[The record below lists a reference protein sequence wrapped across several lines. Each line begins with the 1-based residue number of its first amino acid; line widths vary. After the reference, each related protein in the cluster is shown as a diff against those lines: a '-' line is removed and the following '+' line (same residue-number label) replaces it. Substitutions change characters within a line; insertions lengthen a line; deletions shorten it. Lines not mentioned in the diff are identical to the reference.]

1 MTLERVK
8 PPNVLFYFMN
18 STTKPSYY
26 QVGGSLTNNAPNYVK
41 RQADDDL
48 YNRLKAGEFCYVLNS
63 RQMGKSSLQVR
74 TIQRLTNEGIACA
87 AIDISEI
94 GNRGVTPEQWY
105 AGLLRI
111 LENNFNL
118 SDIVNVRT
126 WWRDRNFLTP
136 VQRLSEFIETVLLPN
151 ISRNIVIFI
160 DEIDSI
166 LALDFPADD
175 FLALIRSC
183 YNKRANNSEFDR
195 LTWAL
200 LGVASPTDLC
210 REQNASS
217 NTPFNIGKAI
227 ELTGFDETEAQPLAA
242 GLADLTDSSQEVLR
256 EVLYWTGG
264 QPFLTQKLC
273 KLLLEN
279 PQLMPNLPPPAPPC
293 QGGEKEPG
301 APCQGGENPAA
312 PCQGGENP
320 AAPCQGGEKDSA
332 APCQG
337 GEKDQINTSKEWVEK
352 VVRLKIVENWETQ
365 DVPEHLSTIRDRLFK
380 ENQRIVR
387 RLGLYQQILEQAEI
401 VPDGSA
407 EQMELR
413 LSGLIVKRGEKL
425 TISNPIYEA
434 VFNKELIEQKLEK
447 LSPYSEA
454 IKLWLNSSC
463 EDDSQLLRGDDLQ
476 SALVW
481 AAGKSLRNED
491 FQFLTASQ
499 KVILSEQNQLLHLA
513 TLETKKAVCDA
524 GKALMEAESAKQ
536 KAKQWIGIGSAVL
549 AASLVG
555 AIGFSTL
562 AYQRFRLAQA
572 SIEIEQNGS
581 DALLLAVSQ
590 KTENSEALSEALLR
604 AIASGKKLKTLV
616 ENKHK
621 LEQYPATRP
630 LLALQI
636 ILDKI
641 SETQQINTS
650 SFPKKTIN
658 WQAHKGAVTSV
669 TFSPNRQILATGGID
684 DRVRIWNLSGQK
696 IAEWKALQQ
705 SVNMVNFSPNGD
717 FLATAGRDSTV
728 KLWNLSGKNI
738 SQLKGIKGSVTSI
751 SFSPEGKL
759 LAAAGIDSNAAIWKL
774 SKLPKLI
781 SSSVQIP
788 GHKGLVRSVNFSPRG
803 DFLTTLD
810 GQSTVRIWSLSGKLK
825 KILPL
830 QAIGI
835 SFSPAPHQY
844 RFATVTLNGKVGLW
858 NLSEKALVK
867 EFQTLHF
874 DAKSIS
880 FSPDGERLATVG
892 IDKTVRLWNLAGRQ
906 VAQFEFEENVV
917 SVSWSGDGKQIA
929 VAGSNGTVWLRQVE
943 GLEELLKQSCNFF
956 ISQPKY
962 FTRFSTL
969 CK

>member
-1 MTLERVK
+1 
-8 PPNVLFYFMN
+8 MN
-18 STTKPSYY
+18 FTTKPSYY

-48 YNRLKAGEFCYVLNS
+48 YNGLKAGEFCYVLNS

-74 TIQRLTNEGIACA
+74 TIQRLRNEGIACA

-151 ISRNIVIFI
+151 ISSNIVIFI

-210 REQNASS
+210 REQNATS

-242 GLADLTDSSQEVLR
+242 GLAELTDSPNQVLR

-279 PQLMPNLPPPAPPC
+279 PQLMPNLPPPAPPY
-293 QGGEKEPG
+293 
-301 APCQGGENPAA
+301 
-312 PCQGGENP
+312 
-320 AAPCQGGEKDSA
+320 QGGEKDA
-332 APCQG
+332 ATPCQRGEEDAATSCQRG
-337 GEKDQINTSKEWVEK
+337 GKDKINTSKEWVEK
-352 VVRLKIVENWETQ
+352 VVRLKIVGNWESQ

-387 RLGLYQQILEQAEI
+387 RLGLYQQILEQTET

-425 TISNPIYEA
+425 TISNPIYQA
-434 VFNKELIEQKLEK
+434 VFNKGLIEEKLQK

-454 IKLWLNSSC
+454 IKVWLNSSC

-499 KVILSEQNQLLHLA
+499 KVILSDQNQLLHLA

-524 GKALMEAESAKQ
+524 EKALIEADSAKQ

-549 AASLVG
+549 AASLLA

-562 AYQRFRLAQA
+562 AYQRFKLAQA

-616 ENKHK
+616 KNQHK

-636 ILDKI
+636 ILDNI
-641 SETQQINTS
+641 SEKQETKAS
-650 SFPKKTIN
+650 SIPPTKIN
-658 WQAHKGAVTSV
+658 WPAHKGAVTSV
-669 TFSPNRQILATGGID
+669 SFSPNRQILATAGID
-684 DRVRIWNLSGQK
+684 DRVRIWNFSGQK

-705 SVNMVNFSPNGD
+705 SVNMVNFSPNGK

-728 KLWNLSGKNI
+728 KIWNLSGKNI
-738 SQLKGIKGSVTSI
+738 STLTGIKGSVTSI
-751 SFSPEGKL
+751 TFSPEGKL
-759 LAAAGIDSNAAIWKL
+759 LAAAGIDSYAAIWDF
-774 SKLPKLI
+774 SKLPQLVSPSLKL
-781 SSSVQIP
+781 P
-788 GHKGLVRSVNFSPRG
+788 GHNGLVRSVNFSPNG
-803 DFLTTLD
+803 DFITTLD
-810 GQSTVRIWSLSGKLK
+810 GKSTVRLWNLSGKLK
-825 KILPL
+825 KTLPV
-830 QAIGI
+830 QAIGL
-835 SFSPAPHQY
+835 SFTPAEHQY

-858 NLSEKALVK
+858 NLSEKELVK

-917 SVSWSGDGKQIA
+917 SVSWSGEGKQIA

-956 ISQPKY
+956 TTQPKY
-962 FTRFSTL
+962 FTRVSTI

>member
-1 MTLERVK
+1 LTLERFK
-8 PPNVLFYFMN
+8 TPNVLFYFMKF
-18 STTKPSYY
+18 TTKPSYY

-151 ISRNIVIFI
+151 ISSNIVIFI

-242 GLADLTDSSQEVLR
+242 GLAELTDSSQEVLR

-293 QGGEKEPG
+293 QGGEKD
-301 APCQGGENPAA
+301 
-312 PCQGGENP
+312 
-320 AAPCQGGEKDSA
+320 K
-332 APCQG
+332 
-337 GEKDQINTSKEWVEK
+337 INTSKEWVEK

-387 RLGLYQQILEQAEI
+387 RLGLYEQILQQAEI

-413 LSGLIVKRGEKL
+413 LSGLIVKRREKL

-524 GKALMEAESAKQ
+524 EKALMEAESAKQ

-621 LEQYPATRP
+621 LEEYPATRP

-641 SETQQINTS
+641 SQKEQIKAS
-650 SFPKKTIN
+650 SLPPTPIN
-658 WQAHKGAVTSV
+658 WQAHKAAVTSV
-669 TFSPNRQILATGGID
+669 SFSPNRQILATAGID
-684 DRVRIWNLSGQK
+684 DRVRIWNFSGQK

-705 SVNMVNFSPNGD
+705 SVNMVNFSPNGN

-738 SQLKGIKGSVTSI
+738 SQLKGIQGSVTSI

-788 GHKGLVRSVNFSPRG
+788 GHNGVVRSVNFSPKG

-810 GQSTVRIWSLSGKLK
+810 GQSTVRIWNLSGKLK

-835 SFSPAPHQY
+835 SFSPSQHQY

-962 FTRFSTL
+962 FTRVSTL

>member
-1 MTLERVK
+1 
-8 PPNVLFYFMN
+8 MN
-18 STTKPSYY
+18 FTTKPSYY

-48 YNRLKAGEFCYVLNS
+48 YNGLKAGEFCYVLNS

-74 TIQRLTNEGIACA
+74 TIQRLRNEGIACA

-151 ISRNIVIFI
+151 ISSNIVIFI

-242 GLADLTDSSQEVLR
+242 GLAELTDSSQEVLR

-293 QGGEKEPG
+293 QGGEKEP
-301 APCQGGENPAA
+301 AA
-312 PCQGGENP
+312 PCQGG
-320 AAPCQGGEKDSA
+320 GKD
-332 APCQG
+332 
-337 GEKDQINTSKEWVEK
+337 KINTSKEWVEK

-380 ENQRIVR
+380 ENYRIVR
-387 RLGLYQQILEQAEI
+387 RLGLYEQILEQAEI

-413 LSGLIVKRGEKL
+413 LSGLIVKRRERLK
-425 TISNPIYEA
+425 ISNPIYEA

-447 LSPYSEA
+447 LSPYSKA

-499 KVILSEQNQLLHLA
+499 KVILSEQNQLLYLA

-524 GKALMEAESAKQ
+524 EKALREAESAKQ

-555 AIGFSTL
+555 GIGSSTL
-562 AYQRFRLAQA
+562 AYQRFKLAQA

-581 DALLLAVSQ
+581 DALLFAVSQ
-590 KTENSEALSEALLR
+590 KTENIEALSEALLR

-616 ENKHK
+616 KNKHK

-641 SETQQINTS
+641 SRKPQINTS
-650 SFPKKTIN
+650 SIPPKKIN
-658 WQAHKGAVTSV
+658 WKAHKGAVTSV
-669 TFSPNRQILATGGID
+669 SFSPNRQILATTGID
-684 DRVRIWNLSGQK
+684 DEIRIWNLSGQK
-696 IAEWKALQQ
+696 IAKWKALQQ
-705 SVNMVNFSPNGD
+705 SVNMVNFSPNGN

-738 SQLKGIKGSVTSI
+738 SQLKGIQGSVTSI

-759 LAAAGIDSNAAIWKL
+759 LAAAGIDSKVAIWKL

-781 SSSVQIP
+781 SPSVQIP
-788 GHKGLVRSVNFSPRG
+788 GHNGVVRSVNFSPRG

-810 GQSTVRIWSLSGKLK
+810 GQSTVRIWNLSGKLK
-825 KILPL
+825 KILAL

-858 NLSEKALVK
+858 NLSDKALVK

-962 FTRFSTL
+962 FTRVSTL

>member
-1 MTLERVK
+1 
-8 PPNVLFYFMN
+8 MN
-18 STTKPSYY
+18 FTTKPSYY

-74 TIQRLTNEGIACA
+74 TIQRLRNEGIACA

-94 GNRGVTPEQWY
+94 GHRGVTPEQWY

-151 ISRNIVIFI
+151 ISSNIVIFI

-242 GLADLTDSSQEVLR
+242 GLAELTDSSQEVLR

-279 PQLMPNLPPPAPPC
+279 PQLMPNLPPPA
-293 QGGEKEPG
+293 
-301 APCQGGENPAA
+301 APCQGEEDPAA
-312 PCQGGENP
+312 GY
-320 AAPCQGGEKDSA
+320 QGGEKDR
-332 APCQG
+332 
-337 GEKDQINTSKEWVEK
+337 INTSKEWVEK

-447 LSPYSEA
+447 LSPYSKA

-481 AAGKSLRNED
+481 ATGKSLRNED

-524 GKALMEAESAKQ
+524 EKALREAESAKQ

-562 AYQRFRLAQA
+562 AYQRFKLAQA

-616 ENKHK
+616 KNKHN
-621 LEQYPATRP
+621 LEEYPATRP

-641 SETQQINTS
+641 SETQPKTTS
-650 SFPKKTIN
+650 SLPQTQIN

-669 TFSPNRQILATGGID
+669 TFSPNRQILATAGID
-684 DRVRIWNLSGQK
+684 DRVRIWNFSGKK

-705 SVNMVNFSPNGD
+705 SVNMVNFSQNGD

-738 SQLKGIKGSVTSI
+738 SQLKGIQGSVTSI

-788 GHKGLVRSVNFSPRG
+788 GHNGVVRSVNFSPRG

-810 GQSTVRIWSLSGKLK
+810 GQSTVRIWNLSGKLK

-835 SFSPAPHQY
+835 SFSPSPHQY

-962 FTRFSTL
+962 FTRVSTL

>member
-1 MTLERVK
+1 
-8 PPNVLFYFMN
+8 MN
-18 STTKPSYY
+18 FTTKPSYY

-48 YNRLKAGEFCYVLNS
+48 YNGLKAGEFCYVLNS

-74 TIQRLTNEGIACA
+74 TIQRLRNEGIACA

-151 ISRNIVIFI
+151 ISSNIVIFI

-210 REQNASS
+210 REQNATS

-242 GLADLTDSSQEVLR
+242 GLAELTDSYQEVLR

-279 PQLMPNLPPPAPPC
+279 ADLIPDLP
-293 QGGEKEPG
+293 QGGHG
-301 APCQGGENPAA
+301 GTAPTFGGKDTIQNP
-312 PCQGGENP
+312 Q
-320 AAPCQGGEKDSA
+320 
-332 APCQG
+332 
-337 GEKDQINTSKEWVEK
+337 EWVEK
-352 VVRLKIVENWETQ
+352 VVRLKIVENWESQ

-387 RLGLYQQILEQAEI
+387 RLGLYQQILEQTET

-425 TISNPIYEA
+425 TISNPIYQA
-434 VFNKELIEQKLEK
+434 VFNKGLIEEKLQK

-454 IKLWLNSSC
+454 IKVWLNSSC
-463 EDDSQLLRGDDLQ
+463 KDDSQLLRGDDLQ

-499 KVILSEQNQLLHLA
+499 KVILSDQNQLLHLA

-524 GKALMEAESAKQ
+524 EKALIEADSAKQ

-549 AASLVG
+549 AASLLA

-562 AYQRFRLAQA
+562 AYQRFKLAQA

-616 ENKHK
+616 QNKHK

-641 SETQQINTS
+641 SATQETKAS
-650 SFPKKTIN
+650 SLLPTKIN

-669 TFSPNRQILATGGID
+669 TFSPNRQVLATAGID
-684 DRVRIWNLSGQK
+684 DRVRLWNFSGQK

-705 SVNMVNFSPNGD
+705 SVNMVNFSPNGK

-728 KLWNLSGKNI
+728 KIWNLSGKNI
-738 SQLKGIKGSVTSI
+738 STLTGIKGSVTSI
-751 SFSPEGKL
+751 TFSPEGKL
-759 LAAAGIDSNAAIWKL
+759 LVAAGIDSYAALWDL
-774 SKLPKLI
+774 SKLPQLVSPSLKL
-781 SSSVQIP
+781 P
-788 GHKGLVRSVNFSPRG
+788 GHNGLVRSVNFSPKG
-803 DFLTTLD
+803 DFITTLD
-810 GQSTVRIWSLSGKLK
+810 GKSTVRLWNLSGKLK
-825 KILPL
+825 KTLPV
-830 QAIGI
+830 QAIGL
-835 SFSPAPHQY
+835 SFTPAQHQY

-858 NLSEKALVK
+858 NLSEKELVK

-917 SVSWSGDGKQIA
+917 SVSWSGEGKQIA

-943 GLEELLKQSCNFF
+943 GLEELLKQSCDFF
-956 ISQPKY
+956 TTQPKY
-962 FTRFSTL
+962 FTRVSTI

>member
-1 MTLERVK
+1 
-8 PPNVLFYFMN
+8 MN
-18 STTKPSYY
+18 FTTKPSYY

-48 YNRLKAGEFCYVLNS
+48 YNGLKAGEFCYVLNS

-74 TIQRLTNEGIACA
+74 TIQRLRNEGIACA

-151 ISRNIVIFI
+151 ISSNIVIFI

-227 ELTGFDETEAQPLAA
+227 ELTGFDETEAQPLAE
-242 GLADLTDSSQEVLR
+242 GLADLTDSPHEVLR
-256 EVLYWTGG
+256 DVLYWTGG

-273 KLLLEN
+273 KLLFEN
-279 PQLMPNLPPPAPPC
+279 AELVQN
-293 QGGEKEPG
+293 
-301 APCQGGENPAA
+301 
-312 PCQGGENP
+312 
-320 AAPCQGGEKDSA
+320 
-332 APCQG
+332 
-337 GEKDQINTSKEWVEK
+337 SKEWVEK

-387 RLGLYQQILEQAEI
+387 RLGLYQQILEQTEI

-434 VFNKELIEQKLEK
+434 VFNKELIEEKLEK

-454 IKLWLNSSC
+454 IKVWLNSSC

-499 KVILSEQNQLLHLA
+499 KVILSDQNQLLRSA

-524 GKALMEAESAKQ
+524 EKAWSEADSAKQ

-549 AASLVG
+549 AASLLT

-562 AYQRFRLAQA
+562 AYQRFKLAQA

-590 KTENSEALSEALLR
+590 KTENTEALSEALLR
-604 AIASGKKLKTLV
+604 AIASGKKLRTLV
-616 ENKHK
+616 QNQPK

-630 LLALQI
+630 LLSLQI

-641 SETQQINTS
+641 SEAQPIQS
-650 SFPKKTIN
+650 SLSPPRKIT
-658 WQAHKGAVTSV
+658 WQAHKSAVTSV
-669 TFSPNRQILATGGID
+669 NFSPNRQILATAGID
-684 DRVRIWNLSGQK
+684 DKVRIWNFSGQK

-705 SVNMVNFSPNGD
+705 SVNMVNFSPNGN

-728 KLWNLSGKNI
+728 KIWNLSGKNI
-738 SQLKGIKGSVTSI
+738 ATLKGIQGSVTSI

-759 LAAAGIDSNAAIWKL
+759 LAAAGIDSYAAIWQL
-774 SKLPKLI
+774 SKQPQLVSPSLKL
-781 SSSVQIP
+781 P
-788 GHKGLVRSVNFSPRG
+788 GHNGLVRSVNFSPNG
-803 DFLTTLD
+803 DFITTLD
-810 GQSTVRIWSLSGKLK
+810 GKSTVRLWNLSGKLK
-825 KILPL
+825 KTLPI

-835 SFSPAPHQY
+835 SFTPAQHQY

-858 NLSEKALVK
+858 NLSEKELVK

-917 SVSWSGDGKQIA
+917 SVSWSRDGKQIA

-956 ISQPKY
+956 ATQPKY
-962 FTRFSTL
+962 FTRVSTI

>member
-1 MTLERVK
+1 MSAN
-8 PPNVLFYFMN
+8 PQ
-18 STTKPSYY
+18 PSYY

-41 RQADDDL
+41 RQADDDF
-48 YNRLKAGEFCYVLNS
+48 YNGLKAGEFCYVLNS

-74 TIQRLTNEGIACA
+74 TIQRLRHQGIACA

-118 SDIVNVRT
+118 SDVVNVRT

-136 VQRLSEFIETVLLPN
+136 VQRLSEFIETVLLAN
-151 ISRNIVIFI
+151 IRSNIVIFI

-200 LGVASPTDLC
+200 LGVASPADLC
-210 REQNASS
+210 RDKNLVS
-217 NTPFNIGKAI
+217 NTPFNIGRAI

-242 GLADLTDSSQEVLR
+242 GLAEITDRSADVLR

-273 KLLLEN
+273 KLLIEN
-279 PQLMPNLPPPAPPC
+279 APPPAPPC
-293 QGGEKEPG
+293 QGGEQDLIHT
-301 APCQGGENPAA
+301 PCQGGEQDLIHNL
-312 PCQGGENP
+312 CQGGEEDRIQNP
-320 AAPCQGGEKDSA
+320 QA
-332 APCQG
+332 
-337 GEKDQINTSKEWVEK
+337 WVEE
-352 VVRLKIVENWETQ
+352 VVRLKIVEHWESQ
-365 DVPEHLSTIRDRLFK
+365 DVPEHLSTIRDRLLG
-380 ENQRIVR
+380 ENQRIIR
-387 RLGLYQQILEQAEI
+387 RLGLYQQVLQQIEI

-413 LSGLIVKRGEKL
+413 LSGLIVKRREKL
-425 TISNPIYEA
+425 TISNPIYQA
-434 VFNKELIEQKLEK
+434 VFNQELIAKKLEK

-454 IKLWLNSSC
+454 IKVWLNSNSQ
-463 EDDSQLLRGDDLQ
+463 DNSQLLRGEDLQ

-481 AAGKSLRNED
+481 AADKSLRNED

-499 KVILSEQNQLLHLA
+499 KQILSHQNQLLLAA
-513 TLETKKAVCDA
+513 TLETQKAARDA
-524 GKALMEAESAKQ
+524 ETALSEAGAAKQ
-536 KAKQWIGIGSAVL
+536 KAQQWIGIGSAVL
-549 AASLVG
+549 AGSLVG

-562 AYQRFRLAQA
+562 AYQRFKLAQA

-590 KTENSEALSEALLR
+590 KTENTEALSEALLR
-604 AIASGKKLKTLV
+604 AIASGKKLKNIVKNTT
-616 ENKHK
+616 H

-630 LLALQI
+630 LLALQF

-641 SETQQINTS
+641 SKKPQIKAL
-650 SFPKKTIN
+650 SFPQQRKMNIP
-658 WQAHKGAVTSV
+658 AHAGAVTSV
-669 TFSPNRQILATGGID
+669 SFSPDGKILATAGID
-684 DRVRIWNLSGQK
+684 DKVKIWNFSGQK
-696 IAEWKALQQ
+696 VAEWKALQQ
-705 SVNMVNFSPNGD
+705 SVNMVSFSPDGQ

-728 KLWNLSGKNI
+728 KLWNLSGKNL
-738 SQLKGIKGSVTSI
+738 SKLPGIKGSVTSI

-759 LAAAGIDSNAAIWKL
+759 LAAAGIDTMAAIWKV
-774 SKLPKLI
+774 SQLPKLI
-781 SSSVQIP
+781 SYSVKLP
-788 GHKGLVRSVNFSPRG
+788 NHNGLVIGINFSPDG
-803 DFLTTLD
+803 KFLTTLD
-810 GQSTVRIWSLSGKLK
+810 SQSTVRIWDLSGQLK
-825 KILPL
+825 KTLPV

-835 SFSPAPHQY
+835 SFSADKQQY
-844 RFATVTLNGKVGLW
+844 RFATVTLNGRVGLW
-858 NLSEKALVK
+858 NLSGKQLVS
-867 EFQTLHF
+867 EFDTLHL

-917 SVSWSGDGKQIA
+917 SVAWSGDGKQIA

-943 GLEELLKQSCNFF
+943 GLAELLKQSCNFL
-956 ISQPKY
+956 SNQPEY
-962 FTRFSTL
+962 LRRVSTI
-969 CK
+969 CQ

>member
-1 MTLERVK
+1 M
-8 PPNVLFYFMN
+8 
-18 STTKPSYY
+18 STNPKPSYY
-26 QVGGSLTNNAPNYVK
+26 QVGGSLTNNAPNYVQ
-41 RQADDDL
+41 RQADDDF
-48 YNRLKAGEFCYVLNS
+48 YNELKAGEFCYVLNS

-74 TIQRLTNEGIACA
+74 TIQRLRRDGIACA

-136 VQRLSEFIETVLLPN
+136 VQRLSEFIETVLLAN
-151 ISRNIVIFI
+151 ISTNIVIFI

-210 REQNASS
+210 RDRNISS
-217 NTPFNIGKAI
+217 NTPFNIGRAI

-242 GLADLTDSSQEVLR
+242 GLAELTDRSGEVLK

-273 KLLLEN
+273 KLLFENAALIEN
-279 PQLMPNLPPPAPPC
+279 P
-293 QGGEKEPG
+293 K
-301 APCQGGENPAA
+301 
-312 PCQGGENP
+312 
-320 AAPCQGGEKDSA
+320 
-332 APCQG
+332 
-337 GEKDQINTSKEWVEK
+337 TWVEK
-352 VVRLKIVENWETQ
+352 VVRLKIVENWESQ
-365 DVPEHLSTIRDRLFK
+365 DVPEHLSTIRDRLFR

-387 RLGLYQQILEQAEI
+387 RLGLYQQILEQVEI

-413 LSGLIVKRGEKL
+413 LSGLIVKRRENL

-434 VFNKELIEQKLEK
+434 VFNQKLIEQKLEK

-454 IKLWLNSSC
+454 IKVWLHSNS
-463 EDDSQLLRGDDLQ
+463 EDDSQLLRGEVLQ

-481 AAGKSLRNED
+481 AADKSLRNED
-491 FQFLTASQ
+491 FHFLTASQ
-499 KVILSEQNQLLHLA
+499 KLILSDQNQLLLA
-513 TLETKKAVCDA
+513 ATRETKKAVGDA
-524 GKALMEAESAKQ
+524 AKALTEANAAKQ

-549 AASLVG
+549 VGSLIG

-562 AYQRFRLAQA
+562 AYQRFKLAQA

-590 KTENSEALSEALLR
+590 KTENGEALSEALLR
-604 AIASGKKLKTLV
+604 AIASGKRLKILV
-616 ENKHK
+616 ENKPR

-630 LLALQI
+630 LLALQV

-641 SETQQINTS
+641 TEKQQIKAS
-650 SFPKKTIN
+650 SLSQIKLN
-658 WQAHKGAVTSV
+658 WQAHAGAVTSV
-669 TFSPNRQILATGGID
+669 NFRPDSQILATAGID
-684 DRVRIWNLSGQK
+684 DRVRLWNFSGQK

-705 SVNMVNFSPNGD
+705 SVNMVSFSPDGK

-738 SQLKGIKGSVTSI
+738 AKFKGIQGSVTSI
-751 SFSPEGKL
+751 SFSPEGKF
-759 LAAAGIDSNAAIWKL
+759 LAVAGIDGSAAIWNL
-774 SKLPKLI
+774 SKLPKVI
-781 SSSVQIP
+781 SSSVKLP
-788 GHKGLVRSVNFSPRG
+788 GHNGLVRSVNFSPSG
-803 DFLTTLD
+803 DYLTTLD
-810 GQSTVRIWSLSGKLK
+810 GKSTVRIWNLSGQLEKT
-825 KILPL
+825 LPV

-835 SFSPAPHQY
+835 SFSPAQQQY

-858 NLSEKALVK
+858 NLSEKKLVS
-867 EFQTLHF
+867 EFETLHL

-917 SVSWSGDGKQIA
+917 SVGWSRDGKQIA

-943 GLEELLKQSCNFF
+943 GLEELLKQSCNFL
-956 ISQPKY
+956 SSKPEY
-962 FTRFSTL
+962 LSRVSTI

>member
-1 MTLERVK
+1 MSI
-8 PPNVLFYFMN
+8 N
-18 STTKPSYY
+18 TKPSYY

-41 RQADDDL
+41 RQADDEL

-74 TIQRLTNEGIACA
+74 TIQRLRNEGIACA

-118 SDIVNVRT
+118 SHIVNVRT

-151 ISRNIVIFI
+151 ISSNIVIFI

-210 REQNASS
+210 REQNATS

-242 GLADLTDSSQEVLR
+242 GLAELTDSPHEVLR

-279 PQLMPNLPPPAPPC
+279 PQLIPNSPPPAPPW
-293 QGGEKEPG
+293 QGGEED
-301 APCQGGENPAA
+301 A
-312 PCQGGENP
+312 
-320 AAPCQGGEKDSA
+320 AAPCQGGEK
-332 APCQG
+332 
-337 GEKDQINTSKEWVEK
+337 ETIHTSKEWVEK
-352 VVRLKIVENWETQ
+352 VVRLKIVDNWETQ

-401 VPDGSA
+401 VPDGSG

-413 LSGLIVKRGEKL
+413 LSGLIVKRREKL

-434 VFNKELIEQKLEK
+434 VFNKKLIEHNLEK
-447 LSPYSEA
+447 LSPYSQA
-454 IKLWLNSSC
+454 IKVWLNSSC

-499 KVILSEQNQLLHLA
+499 KVILSDQNQLLHSA
-513 TLETKKAVCDA
+513 KLETKQAVYDA
-524 GKALMEAESAKQ
+524 DKALREADSAKE

-562 AYQRFRLAQA
+562 AYQRFKLAQA

-590 KTENSEALSEALLR
+590 KTENREALSEALLR
-604 AIASGKKLKTLV
+604 ALASGKKLKTLV

-641 SETQQINTS
+641 SKQQQIQESLVT
-650 SFPKKTIN
+650 KTQIN
-658 WQAHKGAVTSV
+658 WQAHTGAVTSV
-669 TFSPNRQILATGGID
+669 CFSSDRQIFATAGID
-684 DRVRIWNLSGQK
+684 DKVRIWDFSGQK

-705 SVNMVNFSPNGD
+705 SVNMVNFSPNGK

-728 KLWNLSGKNI
+728 KLWNLSGQNI
-738 SQLKGIKGSVTSI
+738 SQLKGIQGSVTSI

-759 LAAAGIDSNAAIWKL
+759 LAAAGIDSNAVIWKL
-774 SKLPKLI
+774 SKLPKLV
-781 SSSVQIP
+781 SPSVKIP
-788 GHKGLVRSVNFSPRG
+788 GHNGLVRSVNFSPNG

-810 GQSTVRIWSLSGKLK
+810 GKSTVRIWKLSGKLK

-835 SFSPAPHQY
+835 SFSPAQHQY

-858 NLSEKALVK
+858 NLSEKELVK
-867 EFQTLHF
+867 EFHTLHF

-917 SVSWSGDGKQIA
+917 SVSWSRDGKQIA

-943 GLEELLKQSCNFF
+943 GLEELLEQSCTFF
-956 ISQPKY
+956 TSQPKY
-962 FTRFSTL
+962 FTRVSTL

>member
-1 MTLERVK
+1 
-8 PPNVLFYFMN
+8 MN
-18 STTKPSYY
+18 FTTNPSYY

-48 YNRLKAGEFCYVLNS
+48 YNGLKAGEFCYVLNS

-74 TIQRLTNEGIACA
+74 TIQRLRNEGIACA

-126 WWRDRNFLTP
+126 WWRNRNFLTP

-151 ISRNIVIFI
+151 ISSNIVIFI

-210 REQNASS
+210 REQNASG

-242 GLADLTDSSQEVLR
+242 GLAELTDSSHEVLR

-273 KLLLEN
+273 KLLFENAELIQN
-279 PQLMPNLPPPAPPC
+279 PQ
-293 QGGEKEPG
+293 
-301 APCQGGENPAA
+301 
-312 PCQGGENP
+312 
-320 AAPCQGGEKDSA
+320 
-332 APCQG
+332 
-337 GEKDQINTSKEWVEK
+337 EWVEK
-352 VVRLKIVENWETQ
+352 VVRLKIVENWESQ

-425 TISNPIYEA
+425 TISNPIYQA
-434 VFNKELIEQKLEK
+434 VFNQELIQEKLEK

-454 IKLWLNSSC
+454 IKVWLNSSC

-499 KVILSEQNQLLHLA
+499 KVILSDQNQLLHLA
-513 TLETKKAVCDA
+513 TLETKKAVGDA
-524 GKALMEAESAKQ
+524 EKAWIEADSAKH

-549 AASLVG
+549 AASLLA

-562 AYQRFRLAQA
+562 AYQRFKLAQA

-590 KTENSEALSEALLR
+590 KTENTEALSEALLR

-616 ENKHK
+616 KNKPK

-641 SETQQINTS
+641 SETQQIQASLSPPRKITL
-650 SFPKKTIN
+650 
-658 WQAHKGAVTSV
+658 QAHKSAVTSV
-669 TFSPNRQILATGGID
+669 NFSPNREILATAGID
-684 DRVRIWNLSGQK
+684 DKVRIWNFSGQK
-696 IAEWKALQQ
+696 IAEWKALQE
-705 SVNMVNFSPNGD
+705 SVNMVNFSPNGK
-717 FLATAGRDSTV
+717 FLATAGRNSTV
-728 KLWNLSGKNI
+728 KIWNLSGKNI
-738 SQLKGIKGSVTSI
+738 ATFKGIKGSVTSI

-759 LAAAGIDSNAAIWKL
+759 LAAAGIDSYAAIWQL
-774 SKLPKLI
+774 SKQPQLVSPSQKL
-781 SSSVQIP
+781 P
-788 GHKGLVRSVNFSPRG
+788 GHNGLVRSVNFSPKG

-810 GQSTVRIWSLSGKLK
+810 GKSTVRLWNLSGKLK
-825 KILPL
+825 KTLPV
-830 QAIGI
+830 QAIGL
-835 SFSPAPHQY
+835 SFTPAQHQY

-858 NLSEKALVK
+858 NLSEKELVK

-917 SVSWSGDGKQIA
+917 SVSWSRDGKQIA

-956 ISQPKY
+956 TTQPKY
-962 FTRFSTL
+962 FTRVSTL

>member
-1 MTLERVK
+1 
-8 PPNVLFYFMN
+8 MN
-18 STTKPSYY
+18 FTTKPSYY

-48 YNRLKAGEFCYVLNS
+48 YNGLKAGEFCYVLNS

-74 TIQRLTNEGIACA
+74 TIQRLRNEGIACA

-151 ISRNIVIFI
+151 ISSNIVIFI

-242 GLADLTDSSQEVLR
+242 GLAELTDSPNEVLR

-279 PQLMPNLPPPAPPC
+279 AELIPNLPTPVPPS
-293 QGGEKEPG
+293 QGE
-301 APCQGGENPAA
+301 A
-312 PCQGGENP
+312 
-320 AAPCQGGEKDSA
+320 KD
-332 APCQG
+332 
-337 GEKDQINTSKEWVEK
+337 KINTSKKWVEK

-387 RLGLYQQILEQAEI
+387 RLGLYQQILEQTEMI
-401 VPDGSA
+401 PDGSA

-413 LSGLIVKRGEKL
+413 LSGLIIKRGERL
-425 TISNPIYEA
+425 TISNPIYQA
-434 VFNKELIEQKLEK
+434 VFNKELIEEKLEK

-463 EDDSQLLRGDDLQ
+463 EDDSQLLRGEDLQ

-499 KVILSEQNQLLHLA
+499 KVILSDQNQLLHSA

-524 GKALMEAESAKQ
+524 EKAWSEADSAKQ

-549 AASLVG
+549 AASLVT

-562 AYQRFRLAQA
+562 AYQRFKLAQA

-590 KTENSEALSEALLR
+590 KTENREALSEALLR

-616 ENKHK
+616 ENTHK

-641 SETQQINTS
+641 SESQQVKASLSPQRKIM
-650 SFPKKTIN
+650 

-669 TFSPNRQILATGGID
+669 TFSPNRQILATAGID
-684 DRVRIWNLSGQK
+684 DTVRVWNFSGKK
-696 IAEWKALQQ
+696 IAEWKALQR
-705 SVNMVNFSPNGD
+705 SVNMVNFSPNGN

-728 KLWNLSGKNI
+728 KIWNLSGKNI
-738 SQLKGIKGSVTSI
+738 STLKGIQGSVTSI

-759 LAAAGIDSNAAIWKL
+759 LAAAGIDSYAAIWDL
-774 SKLPKLI
+774 SKLPQLV
-781 SSSVQIP
+781 SSSLKLP
-788 GHKGLVRSVNFSPRG
+788 GHNGLVRSVNFSPNG
-803 DFLTTLD
+803 DFITTLD
-810 GQSTVRIWSLSGKLK
+810 GKSTVRLWNLSGKLK
-825 KILPL
+825 KTLPI
-830 QAIGI
+830 QAIGL
-835 SFSPAPHQY
+835 SFTPAQHQY

-858 NLSEKALVK
+858 NLSEKELVK

-917 SVSWSGDGKQIA
+917 SVSWSRDGKQIA

-943 GLEELLKQSCNFF
+943 VLEELLKQSCNFF
-956 ISQPKY
+956 TTQPKY
-962 FTRFSTL
+962 FTRVSTI

>member
-1 MTLERVK
+1 
-8 PPNVLFYFMN
+8 MN
-18 STTKPSYY
+18 FTTKPSYY

-151 ISRNIVIFI
+151 ISSNIVIFI

-242 GLADLTDSSQEVLR
+242 GLAELTDSSQEVLR

-279 PQLMPNLPPPAPPC
+279 PQLMPNLPPPA
-293 QGGEKEPG
+293 
-301 APCQGGENPAA
+301 APCQE
-312 PCQGGENP
+312 
-320 AAPCQGGEKDSA
+320 GEKD
-332 APCQG
+332 
-337 GEKDQINTSKEWVEK
+337 KINTSKEWVEK

-365 DVPEHLSTIRDRLFK
+365 DVPQHLSTIRDRLFK

-413 LSGLIVKRGEKL
+413 LSGLIVKRRERL

-447 LSPYSEA
+447 LSPYSKA

-524 GKALMEAESAKQ
+524 QKALMEAESAKQ

-616 ENKHK
+616 ENQHK
-621 LEQYPATRP
+621 LEEYPATRP

-641 SETQQINTS
+641 SETQPIKAS
-650 SFPKKTIN
+650 SLPQTQIN

-669 TFSPNRQILATGGID
+669 SFSPNRQILATAGID
-684 DRVRIWNLSGQK
+684 DRVRIWNFSGEK

-705 SVNMVNFSPNGD
+705 SVNMVNFSPNGK

-728 KLWNLSGKNI
+728 KLWDLSGKNF
-738 SQLKGIKGSVTSI
+738 SQLKGIQGSVTSI

-781 SSSVQIP
+781 LSSVQIP

-810 GQSTVRIWSLSGKLK
+810 GQSTVRIWNLSGKLK

-835 SFSPAPHQY
+835 SFSPAAHQY

-858 NLSEKALVK
+858 NLSEKELVK

-962 FTRFSTL
+962 FTRIATL

>member
-1 MTLERVK
+1 MVQLIIQNYNNPSIIESLRERLRLTLERFK
-8 PPNVLFYFMN
+8 PPKVLFDFMN
-18 STTKPSYY
+18 FTTKPSYY

-94 GNRGVTPEQWY
+94 GHRGVTPEQWY

-151 ISRNIVIFI
+151 ISSNIVIFI

-242 GLADLTDSSQEVLR
+242 GLAELTDSSQEVLR

-293 QGGEKEPG
+293 QGGE
-301 APCQGGENPAA
+301 NPAA
-312 PCQGGENP
+312 PCQGE
-320 AAPCQGGEKDSA
+320 EKD
-332 APCQG
+332 
-337 GEKDQINTSKEWVEK
+337 KINTSKEWVEK

-387 RLGLYQQILEQAEI
+387 RLGLYQQILEKAEI

-413 LSGLIVKRGEKL
+413 LSGLIVKHGEKL

-434 VFNKELIEQKLEK
+434 VFNKELIEEKLEK

-463 EDDSQLLRGDDLQ
+463 EDNSQLLRGDDLQ

-499 KVILSEQNQLLHLA
+499 KVILSNQNQLLHLA
-513 TLETKKAVCDA
+513 TLETQKAVSDA
-524 GKALMEAESAKQ
+524 EKALREANSAKQ

-581 DALLLAVSQ
+581 DALLFAVSQ
-590 KTENSEALSEALLR
+590 KTENREALSEALLR
-604 AIASGKKLKTLV
+604 AIASGKKLKSLV

-621 LEQYPATRP
+621 LEDYPATRP

-641 SETQQINTS
+641 SKKQQVNTS
-650 SFPKKTIN
+650 SIPPNPIN

-669 TFSPNRQILATGGID
+669 SFSPNRQILATAGID
-684 DRVRIWNLSGQK
+684 DKVRIWNFSGQI

-705 SVNMVNFSPNGD
+705 SVNMVNFSPNGN

-728 KLWNLSGKNI
+728 KLWNLSGKNF
-738 SQLKGIKGSVTSI
+738 SQLKGIQGSVTSI

-759 LAAAGIDSNAAIWKL
+759 LAAAGIDSNAAIWNL

-788 GHKGLVRSVNFSPRG
+788 GHKGLVRSVNFSPKG

-810 GQSTVRIWSLSGKLK
+810 GQSTVRIWNLSGKLK

-835 SFSPAPHQY
+835 SFSPAPYQY

-917 SVSWSGDGKQIA
+917 SVSWSRDGKQIA

-962 FTRFSTL
+962 FTRVSTL

>member
-1 MTLERVK
+1 MTLERFK

-18 STTKPSYY
+18 FTTKSSYY

-41 RQADDDL
+41 RQADEDL

-151 ISRNIVIFI
+151 ISSNIVIFI

-242 GLADLTDSSQEVLR
+242 GLAELTDSSQEVLT

-293 QGGEKEPG
+293 QGGE
-301 APCQGGENPAA
+301 ENPAA
-312 PCQGGENP
+312 PCQER
-320 AAPCQGGEKDSA
+320 EKD
-332 APCQG
+332 
-337 GEKDQINTSKEWVEK
+337 KINISKEWVEK

-387 RLGLYQQILEQAEI
+387 RLGLYEQILEQAQI

-463 EDDSQLLRGDDLQ
+463 EDNSQLLRGDDLQ

-481 AAGKSLRNED
+481 ATGKSLRNED

-524 GKALMEAESAKQ
+524 EKALMEAKSAKQ

-636 ILDKI
+636 IIDKI
-641 SETQQINTS
+641 SKTQQINTS
-650 SFPKKTIN
+650 LFPKKEIN

-669 TFSPNRQILATGGID
+669 IFSPNRQILATAGID
-684 DRVRIWNLSGQK
+684 DRVRIWNFSGQK
-696 IAEWKALQQ
+696 VAEWKALQQ
-705 SVNMVNFSPNGD
+705 SVNMVNFSPNGKI
-717 FLATAGRDSTV
+717 LATAGRDSTV

-738 SQLKGIKGSVTSI
+738 SQLKGIQGSVTSI
-751 SFSPEGKL
+751 SFSPEGNL
-759 LAAAGIDSNAAIWKL
+759 LAAAGIDSKAAIWKL

-788 GHKGLVRSVNFSPRG
+788 GHNGVVRSVNFSPRG

-810 GQSTVRIWSLSGKLK
+810 GQSRLRIWNLSGKLK

-858 NLSEKALVK
+858 NLSEKELVK

-962 FTRFSTL
+962 FTRISTL

>member
-1 MTLERVK
+1 
-8 PPNVLFYFMN
+8 MN

-26 QVGGSLTNNAPNYVK
+26 QVGGSLTNNAANYVK
-41 RQADDDL
+41 RQADDDF
-48 YNRLKAGEFCYVLNS
+48 YNGLKAGEFCYVLNS

-74 TIQRLTNEGIACA
+74 TIQRLRSEGIACA

-118 SDIVNVRT
+118 SDVVNVRT

-136 VQRLSEFIETVLLPN
+136 VQRLSEFIETVLLAN
-151 ISRNIVIFI
+151 ISSNIVIFI

-227 ELTGFDETEAQPLAA
+227 ELTGFDETEARPLAA
-242 GLADLTDSSQEVLR
+242 GLAEITDTSVEVLR
-256 EVLYWTGG
+256 AVLYWTGG

-273 KLLLEN
+273 KLLFEN
-279 PQLMPNLPPPAPPC
+279 AELIPDLPPPAPPY
-293 QGGEKEPG
+293 QGGEQESTPY
-301 APCQGGENPAA
+301 QGEEQKRLNNP
-312 PCQGGENP
+312 Q
-320 AAPCQGGEKDSA
+320 
-332 APCQG
+332 
-337 GEKDQINTSKEWVEK
+337 EWVEK
-352 VVRLKIVENWETQ
+352 VVRLKIVENWESQ
-365 DVPEHLSTIRDRLFK
+365 DVPEHLSTIRDRLFR

-387 RLGLYQQILEQAEI
+387 RLGLYQQILEQVEI

-413 LSGLIVKRGEKL
+413 LSGLIVKRRENL

-434 VFNKELIEQKLEK
+434 VFNKKLIEKKLEK

-454 IKLWLNSSC
+454 LKVWLNSNY

-481 AAGKSLRNED
+481 AADKSLRNED
-491 FQFLTASQ
+491 FHFLTASQ
-499 KVILSEQNQLLHLA
+499 KLILSDQNQLLHSA
-513 TLETKKAVCDA
+513 TLETKKAARDA
-524 GKALMEAESAKQ
+524 EKALAEADSAKQ

-549 AASLVG
+549 VGSLIG

-562 AYQRFRLAQA
+562 AYQRFKLAQA

-590 KTENSEALSEALLR
+590 KTENSQALSEALLR

-616 ENKHK
+616 KNKPH

-630 LLALQI
+630 LLALQV

-641 SETQQINTS
+641 SEKQQIKTS
-650 SFPKKTIN
+650 LLPQTKMN

-669 TFSPNRQILATGGID
+669 SYSPYQQILATAGID
-684 DRVRIWNLSGQK
+684 DRVRIWNFFGQK

-705 SVNMVNFSPNGD
+705 SVNMVSFSPDGK
-717 FLATAGRDSTV
+717 FLATAGRDGTV
-728 KLWNLSGKNI
+728 KFWNLSGKNI
-738 SQLKGIKGSVTSI
+738 SQFKAIEGSVTSI
-751 SFSPEGKL
+751 SFSSEGKL
-759 LAAAGIDSNAAIWKL
+759 FAAAGIDSSAAIWNL
-774 SKLPKLI
+774 EKLPKKVLF
-781 SSSVQIP
+781 SVKLS
-788 GHKGLVRSVNFSPRG
+788 GHNGLVKSVNFTPSG
-803 DFLTTLD
+803 NSLTTLD
-810 GQSTVRIWSLSGKLK
+810 GKSTVRIWNLSGKLEK
-825 KILPL
+825 TLAV

-835 SFSPAPHQY
+835 SFSPDKQQY

-858 NLSEKALVK
+858 NLSQKELVN
-867 EFQTLHF
+867 EFETLHL

-917 SVSWSGDGKQIA
+917 SVGWSGDGKQIA

-943 GLEELLKQSCNFF
+943 GLAELLKQSCNFLS
-956 ISQPKY
+956 SQPEY
-962 FTRFSTL
+962 LRRVSTI

>member
-1 MTLERVK
+1 
-8 PPNVLFYFMN
+8 MN
-18 STTKPSYY
+18 FTAKPSYY

-41 RQADDDL
+41 RQADDDF
-48 YNRLKAGEFCYVLNS
+48 YNGLKAGEFCYVLNS

-74 TIQRLTNEGIACA
+74 TIQRLRNEGIACA

-136 VQRLSEFIETVLLPN
+136 VQRLSEFIETVLLAN
-151 ISRNIVIFI
+151 ISTNIVIFI

-175 FLALIRSC
+175 FLSLIRSC

-210 REQNASS
+210 RDKNLGS
-217 NTPFNIGKAI
+217 NTPFNIGRAI
-227 ELTGFDETEAQPLAA
+227 ELTGFDETEAEPLAA
-242 GLADLTDSSQEVLR
+242 GLAELTDRSGEVLR

-273 KLLLEN
+273 KLLFEN
-279 PQLMPNLPPPAPPC
+279 APPPAPPC
-293 QGGEKEPG
+293 QGGE
-301 APCQGGENPAA
+301 QDRIQNPR
-312 PCQGGENP
+312 
-320 AAPCQGGEKDSA
+320 
-332 APCQG
+332 
-337 GEKDQINTSKEWVEK
+337 EWVEK
-352 VVRLKIVENWETQ
+352 VVRLKIVENWESQ
-365 DVPEHLSTIRDRLFK
+365 DVPEHLSTIRDRLFR
-380 ENQRIVR
+380 ENQRIIR
-387 RLGLYQQILEQAEI
+387 RLGLYQQILQQVETVA
-401 VPDGSA
+401 DGSA

-413 LSGLIVKRGEKL
+413 LSGLIVKRREKL
-425 TISNPIYEA
+425 TISNPIYQA
-434 VFNKELIEQKLEK
+434 VFNEDLIARKLEK

-454 IKLWLNSSC
+454 IKVWLNSNSQ
-463 EDDSQLLRGDDLQ
+463 DDSQLLRGDDLQ

-481 AAGKSLRNED
+481 AADKSLRNED

-499 KVILSEQNQLLHLA
+499 KLILTDQNQLLHSA
-513 TLETKKAVCDA
+513 TLETQKAARDA
-524 GKALMEAESAKQ
+524 ETALSEAGAAKQ

-549 AASLVG
+549 AGSLIG

-562 AYQRFRLAQA
+562 AYQRFKLAQA

-590 KTENSEALSEALLR
+590 KNENSEALSEALLR
-604 AIASGKKLKTLV
+604 AIASGKNLRTLV
-616 ENKHK
+616 ENKQH

-630 LLALQI
+630 LLALQV

-641 SETQQINTS
+641 SNKQQIKAPS
-650 SFPKKTIN
+650 LPPRKMN
-658 WQAHKGAVTSV
+658 WQAHTGAVTSIS
-669 TFSPNRQILATGGID
+669 FSRDGKTLATAGID
-684 DRVRIWNLSGQK
+684 DRVRIWNFYGQK
-696 IAEWKALQQ
+696 VAEWKALQQ
-705 SVNMVNFSPNGD
+705 SVNMVSFSPDGK

-728 KLWNLSGKNI
+728 KFWNLSGKKI
-738 SQLKGIKGSVTSI
+738 SQLKGIEGSVNSI
-751 SFSPEGKL
+751 SFSPERKL
-759 LAAAGIDSNAAIWKL
+759 FAAAGIDSSSVIWDL
-774 SKLPKLI
+774 SKPSKLT
-781 SSSVQIP
+781 SSSVKLP
-788 GHKGLVRSVNFSPRG
+788 GHNGLVRNVNFSPSG
-803 DFLTTLD
+803 NFLTTLD
-810 GQSTVRIWSLSGKLK
+810 GKSTVRVWDLSGQLEKT
-825 KILPL
+825 LPV
-830 QAIGI
+830 QVIGI
-835 SFSPAPHQY
+835 SFSPAQQQY

-858 NLSEKALVK
+858 NLSEKELVS
-867 EFQTLHF
+867 EFETLHL

-917 SVSWSGDGKQIA
+917 SVGWSGDGKQIA

-943 GLEELLKQSCNFF
+943 GLEELLKQSCDFL
-956 ISQPKY
+956 SSKPEY
-962 FTRFSTL
+962 LRRVSTI

>member
-1 MTLERVK
+1 M
-8 PPNVLFYFMN
+8 
-18 STTKPSYY
+18 STNPKPSYY
-26 QVGGSLTNNAPNYVK
+26 QVGGSLTNNAPNYVQ
-41 RQADDDL
+41 RQADDDF
-48 YNRLKAGEFCYVLNS
+48 YNELKAGEFCYVLNS

-74 TIQRLTNEGIACA
+74 TIQRLRRDGIACA

-136 VQRLSEFIETVLLPN
+136 VQRLSEFIETVLLAN
-151 ISRNIVIFI
+151 ISTNIVIFI

-200 LGVASPTDLC
+200 LGVASPADLC
-210 REQNASS
+210 REQNSS
-217 NTPFNIGKAI
+217 SSTPFNIGRAI

-242 GLADLTDSSQEVLR
+242 GLAEITDRSGEVLR
-256 EVLYWTGG
+256 EVLHWTGG

-273 KLLLEN
+273 KLLFENAALIEN
-279 PQLMPNLPPPAPPC
+279 PR
-293 QGGEKEPG
+293 
-301 APCQGGENPAA
+301 
-312 PCQGGENP
+312 
-320 AAPCQGGEKDSA
+320 
-332 APCQG
+332 
-337 GEKDQINTSKEWVEK
+337 EWVEK
-352 VVRLKIVENWETQ
+352 VVRLKIVENWESQ
-365 DVPEHLSTIRDRLFK
+365 DVPEHLSTIRDRLFR

-387 RLGLYQQILEQAEI
+387 RLGLYQQILEQVEI

-413 LSGLIVKRGEKL
+413 LSGLIVKRRENL

-434 VFNKELIEQKLEK
+434 VFNQKLIEQKLEK

-454 IKLWLNSSC
+454 IKVWLHSNS
-463 EDDSQLLRGDDLQ
+463 EDDSQLLRGEVLQ

-481 AAGKSLRNED
+481 AADKSLRNED
-491 FQFLTASQ
+491 FHFLTASQ
-499 KVILSEQNQLLHLA
+499 KLILSDQNQLLLA
-513 TLETKKAVCDA
+513 ATRETKKAVGDA
-524 GKALMEAESAKQ
+524 AKALTEANAAKQ

-549 AASLVG
+549 VGSLIG

-562 AYQRFRLAQA
+562 AYQRFKLAQA

-590 KTENSEALSEALLR
+590 KTENGEALSEALLR
-604 AIASGKKLKTLV
+604 AIASGKRLKNLL
-616 ENKHK
+616 ENKPN

-630 LLALQI
+630 LLALQV

-641 SETQQINTS
+641 TEKQQIKAS
-650 SFPKKTIN
+650 SLSQRKMN
-658 WQAHKGAVTSV
+658 WQAHVGAVTSV
-669 TFSPNRQILATGGID
+669 SFSPDSQILATAGID
-684 DRVRIWNLSGQK
+684 DRVRLWNFSGQK

-705 SVNMVNFSPNGD
+705 SVNMVSFSPDGK

-738 SQLKGIKGSVTSI
+738 AKFKGIQGSVTSI
-751 SFSPEGKL
+751 SFSPEGKF
-759 LAAAGIDSNAAIWKL
+759 LAVAGIDSSAAIWNL
-774 SKLPKLI
+774 SKLPKVI
-781 SSSVQIP
+781 SSSVKLP
-788 GHKGLVRSVNFSPRG
+788 GHNGLVRSVNFSPSG
-803 DFLTTLD
+803 DYLTTLD
-810 GQSTVRIWSLSGKLK
+810 GKSTVRIWNLSGQLEKT
-825 KILPL
+825 LPV

-835 SFSPAPHQY
+835 SFSPAQQQY

-858 NLSEKALVK
+858 NLSEKQLVS
-867 EFQTLHF
+867 EFETLHL

-917 SVSWSGDGKQIA
+917 SVGWSRDGKQIA

-943 GLEELLKQSCNFF
+943 GLEELLKQSCNFLSSKPEYLSRVSN
-956 ISQPKY
+956 I
-962 FTRFSTL
+962 
-969 CK
+969 CKQ

>member
-1 MTLERVK
+1 MLQQARQQFRVRS
-8 PPNVLFYFMN
+8 PN
-18 STTKPSYY
+18 S
-26 QVGGSLTNNAPNYVK
+26 
-41 RQADDDL
+41 
-48 YNRLKAGEFCYVLNS
+48 
-63 RQMGKSSLQVR
+63 
-74 TIQRLTNEGIACA
+74 
-87 AIDISEI
+87 
-94 GNRGVTPEQWY
+94 
-105 AGLLRI
+105 
-111 LENNFNL
+111 
-118 SDIVNVRT
+118 
-126 WWRDRNFLTP
+126 
-136 VQRLSEFIETVLLPN
+136 
-151 ISRNIVIFI
+151 
-160 DEIDSI
+160 
-166 LALDFPADD
+166 
-175 FLALIRSC
+175 
-183 YNKRANNSEFDR
+183 
-195 LTWAL
+195 AL

-242 GLADLTDSSQEVLR
+242 GLAELTDSSQEVLR

-293 QGGEKEPG
+293 QGGEKEPLENPQLMPNLPPP
-301 APCQGGENPAA
+301 APPWQGGEKEPAA
-312 PCQGGENP
+312 PCFGEKEP
-320 AAPCQGGEKDSA
+320 AAPCL
-332 APCQG
+332 G

-380 ENQRIVR
+380 ENYRIVR
-387 RLGLYQQILEQAEI
+387 RLGLYEQILEQAEI

-413 LSGLIVKRGEKL
+413 LSGLIVKRREKL

-434 VFNKELIEQKLEK
+434 VFNKELIEEKLEK
-447 LSPYSEA
+447 LSPYSKA

-463 EDDSQLLRGDDLQ
+463 EDDSQLLRGDNLQ

-499 KVILSEQNQLLHLA
+499 KVILSEQNHLLHLA

-524 GKALMEAESAKQ
+524 EKALMEAESAKQ

-616 ENKHK
+616 ENKNK
-621 LEQYPATRP
+621 LEEYPATRP

-641 SETQQINTS
+641 SQKQQIKAS
-650 SFPKKTIN
+650 SLPQTQIN

-669 TFSPNRQILATGGID
+669 SFSPNRQILATAGID
-684 DRVRIWNLSGQK
+684 DKVRIWNFSGQK
-696 IAEWKALQQ
+696 VAEWKTLQQ
-705 SVNMVNFSPNGD
+705 SVNMVNFSPNGN

-738 SQLKGIKGSVTSI
+738 SQLKGIQGSVTSI

-759 LAAAGIDSNAAIWKL
+759 LAAAGIDSNAAIWNL

-781 SSSVQIP
+781 LSSVQIP
-788 GHKGLVRSVNFSPRG
+788 GHNGVVRSVNFSPRG
-803 DFLTTLD
+803 DFLMTLD
-810 GQSTVRIWSLSGKLK
+810 GQSTVRIWNLSGKLK

-835 SFSPAPHQY
+835 SFSPAQHQY

-962 FTRFSTL
+962 FTRVSTL

>member
-1 MTLERVK
+1 
-8 PPNVLFYFMN
+8 MN
-18 STTKPSYY
+18 PTAKPSYY
-26 QVGGSLTNNAPNYVK
+26 QVGGSLTNNAANYVK
-41 RQADDDL
+41 RQADDDF
-48 YNRLKAGEFCYVLNS
+48 YNGLKAGEFCHVLNS

-74 TIQRLTNEGIACA
+74 TIQRLRSEGIACA

-118 SDIVNVRT
+118 SDVVNVRT

-136 VQRLSEFIETVLLPN
+136 VQRLSEFIETVLLAN
-151 ISRNIVIFI
+151 ISSNIVIFI

-210 REQNASS
+210 RDRNSS
-217 NTPFNIGKAI
+217 STPFNIGKAI

-242 GLADLTDSSQEVLR
+242 GLVELTDSPHEVLR

-273 KLLLEN
+273 KLLFEN
-279 PQLMPNLPPPAPPC
+279 APPPAPPYQGGEQESASLC
-293 QGGEKEPG
+293 QGGEQKRVN
-301 APCQGGENPAA
+301 NP
-312 PCQGGENP
+312 
-320 AAPCQGGEKDSA
+320 
-332 APCQG
+332 
-337 GEKDQINTSKEWVEK
+337 KEWVEK
-352 VVRLKIVENWETQ
+352 VVRLKIVENWESQ
-365 DVPEHLSTIRDRLFK
+365 DVPEHLSTIRDRLFR

-387 RLGLYQQILEQAEI
+387 RLGLYQQILQQVET

-413 LSGLIVKRGEKL
+413 LSGLIVKRRENI

-434 VFNKELIEQKLEK
+434 VFNKDLIEKELEK

-454 IKLWLNSSC
+454 IKAWLNSQC
-463 EDDSQLLRGDDLQ
+463 QDGTQLLQGDDLY
-476 SALVW
+476 SALNW
-481 AAGKSLRNED
+481 AADKSLRNED

-499 KVILSEQNQLLHLA
+499 KLILSNQNQLLHLA
-513 TLETKKAVCDA
+513 QVETKTAHV
-524 GKALMEAESAKQ
+524 EADSAKQ

-549 AASLVG
+549 VGSLIG

-562 AYQRFRLAQA
+562 AYQRFKLAQA

-590 KTENSEALSEALLR
+590 KTDNSQALSEALLR

-616 ENKHK
+616 KNKPH

-630 LLALQI
+630 LLALQV

-641 SETQQINTS
+641 SGKQQIKTS
-650 SFPKKTIN
+650 SLPQRKMN
-658 WQAHKGAVTSV
+658 WQAHAGAVTSV
-669 TFSPNRQILATGGID
+669 SFSPDKQILATAGID
-684 DRVRIWNLSGQK
+684 DRVRIWNFSGQK

-705 SVNMVNFSPNGD
+705 SVNMLSFSPDGK

-728 KLWNLSGKNI
+728 KFWNLSGKKL
-738 SQLKGIKGSVTSI
+738 SQLKAIEGSVSSI

-759 LAAAGIDSNAAIWKL
+759 LAAAGIDSSAAIFQLPKEQNKILSIVKL
-774 SKLPKLI
+774 S
-781 SSSVQIP
+781 
-788 GHKGLVRSVNFSPRG
+788 GHNGLVRNVSFSPTG
-803 DFLTTLD
+803 DLLTTLD
-810 GQSTVRIWSLSGKLK
+810 GKSTVRIWNLSGKLEK
-825 KILPL
+825 TLPV

-835 SFSPAPHQY
+835 SFSPDKQQY
-844 RFATVTLNGKVGLW
+844 RFATVTLNGKIGLW
-858 NLSEKALVK
+858 NLSEKELVN
-867 EFQTLHF
+867 EFETLHL

-917 SVSWSGDGKQIA
+917 SVGWSGDGRQIA

-943 GLEELLKQSCNFF
+943 GLAELLKQSCSFLS
-956 ISQPKY
+956 SQPEY
-962 FTRFSTL
+962 LRRVSNI

>member
-1 MTLERVK
+1 M
-8 PPNVLFYFMN
+8 
-18 STTKPSYY
+18 STNPKPSYY

-41 RQADDDL
+41 RQADDDF
-48 YNRLKAGEFCYVLNS
+48 YNGLKAGEFCYVLNS

-74 TIQRLTNEGIACA
+74 TIQRLRNEGIACA

-136 VQRLSEFIETVLLPN
+136 VQRLSEFIETVLLAN
-151 ISRNIVIFI
+151 ISTNIVIFI

-210 REQNASS
+210 RDKNLGS
-217 NTPFNIGKAI
+217 NTPFNIGRAI

-242 GLADLTDSSQEVLR
+242 GLAELTDSSAEVLR

-273 KLLLEN
+273 KLLFEN
-279 PQLMPNLPPPAPPC
+279 APPPAPPC
-293 QGGEKEPG
+293 QGGE
-301 APCQGGENPAA
+301 QDRIQNPR
-312 PCQGGENP
+312 
-320 AAPCQGGEKDSA
+320 
-332 APCQG
+332 
-337 GEKDQINTSKEWVEK
+337 EWVEE
-352 VVRLKIVENWETQ
+352 VVRLKIVENWESQ
-365 DVPEHLSTIRDRLFK
+365 DVPEHLSTIRDRLFR

-387 RLGLYQQILEQAEI
+387 RLGLYQQILQLVEI
-401 VPDGSA
+401 VPDDSA

-413 LSGLIVKRGEKL
+413 LSGLIVKRREKL
-425 TISNPIYEA
+425 TISNPIYQA
-434 VFNKELIEQKLEK
+434 VFNKDLIAQNLEK
-447 LSPYSEA
+447 LLPYSEA
-454 IKLWLNSSC
+454 IKVWLNSNSQ
-463 EDDSQLLRGDDLQ
+463 DDSQLLRGEDLQ

-481 AAGKSLRNED
+481 AADKSLRNED

-499 KVILSEQNQLLHLA
+499 KLILSDQNQLLLA
-513 TLETKKAVCDA
+513 AKLETQKAARDA
-524 GKALMEAESAKQ
+524 EIALSEAGAAKQ
-536 KAKQWIGIGSAVL
+536 KAQQWIGIGSAVL
-549 AASLVG
+549 AGSLIG

-562 AYQRFRLAQA
+562 AYQRFKLAQA

-590 KTENSEALSEALLR
+590 KNENSEALSEALLR
-604 AIASGKKLKTLV
+604 AIASGKKLRTLV
-616 ENKHK
+616 ENKQH

-630 LLALQI
+630 LLALQV

-641 SETQQINTS
+641 SQKQQIKAPS
-650 SFPKKTIN
+650 LPPRKMN
-658 WQAHKGAVTSV
+658 WQAHTGAVTSICM
-669 TFSPNRQILATGGID
+669 SPDGKILATAGID
-684 DRVRIWNLSGQK
+684 DRVKIWNFYGQK
-696 IAEWKALQQ
+696 VAEWKALQQ
-705 SVNMVNFSPNGD
+705 SVNMVSFSPDGK
-717 FLATAGRDSTV
+717 FLATAGSDSTV
-728 KLWNLSGKNI
+728 KFWNLSGKNI
-738 SQLKGIKGSVTSI
+738 SQLKGIEGSVNSI
-751 SFSPEGKL
+751 SFSRKEKL
-759 LAAAGIDSNAAIWKL
+759 FAAAGIDSSAAIWNL
-774 SKLPKLI
+774 SKQSKLI
-781 SSSVQIP
+781 SSSVKLP
-788 GHKGLVRSVNFSPRG
+788 GHNGLVRSVNFSPSG

-810 GQSTVRIWSLSGKLK
+810 GKSTVRVWDLSGQLEKT
-825 KILPL
+825 LPV
-830 QAIGI
+830 QVIGI
-835 SFSPAPHQY
+835 SFSPAQQQY

-858 NLSEKALVK
+858 NLSAKELVS
-867 EFQTLHF
+867 EFETLHL
-874 DAKSIS
+874 DAKLIS

-892 IDKTVRLWNLAGRQ
+892 IDKTVRLWNLAGRP
-906 VAQFEFEENVV
+906 VAQFTFEENVV
-917 SVSWSGDGKQIA
+917 SVGWSGDGKQIA

-943 GLEELLKQSCNFF
+943 GLEELLKQSCDFL
-956 ISQPKY
+956 SSKPEY
-962 FTRFSTL
+962 LRRVSTI

>member
-1 MTLERVK
+1 
-8 PPNVLFYFMN
+8 MN
-18 STTKPSYY
+18 ANTKPSYY

-41 RQADDDL
+41 RQADDDF
-48 YNRLKAGEFCYVLNS
+48 YNGLKAGEFCYVLNS

-74 TIQRLTNEGIACA
+74 TIQRLRSEGIACA

-136 VQRLSEFIETVLLPN
+136 VQRLSEFIETVLLAN
-151 ISRNIVIFI
+151 ISSNIVIFI

-210 REQNASS
+210 REQNSS
-217 NTPFNIGKAI
+217 SSTPFNIGKAI

-242 GLADLTDSSQEVLR
+242 GLAELTDRSEEVLK

-273 KLLLEN
+273 KLLFEN
-279 PQLMPNLPPPAPPC
+279 APPPAPPC
-293 QGGEKEPG
+293 QGGEQDLIP
-301 APCQGGENPAA
+301 NPKA
-312 PCQGGENP
+312 
-320 AAPCQGGEKDSA
+320 
-332 APCQG
+332 
-337 GEKDQINTSKEWVEK
+337 WVEK
-352 VVRLKIVENWETQ
+352 VVRLKVVENWESQ
-365 DVPEHLSTIRDRLFK
+365 DVPEHLSTIRDRLFR

-387 RLGLYQQILEQAEI
+387 RLGLYQQILQQVET

-413 LSGLIVKRGEKL
+413 LSGLIVKRRENL

-434 VFNKELIEQKLEK
+434 VFNKKLIAQKLEK

-454 IKLWLNSSC
+454 IKVWLNSNSQ
-463 EDDSQLLRGDDLQ
+463 DDSQLLRGDDLQ

-481 AAGKSLRNED
+481 AADKSLRNED
-491 FQFLTASQ
+491 FHFLTASQ
-499 KVILSEQNQLLHLA
+499 KLILSDQNQLLLSA
-513 TLETKKAVCDA
+513 TLETQKAVGDA
-524 GKALMEAESAKQ
+524 AKALTEADAAKQ

-549 AASLVG
+549 VGSLIG

-562 AYQRFRLAQA
+562 AYQRFKLAQA

-590 KTENSEALSEALLR
+590 KTENSEALSEALLK

-616 ENKHK
+616 ENKPN

-630 LLALQI
+630 LLALQV

-641 SETQQINTS
+641 SQKSQIRTS
-650 SFPKKTIN
+650 LLPQKKMN
-658 WQAHKGAVTSV
+658 WQAHVGAVTSV
-669 TFSPNRQILATGGID
+669 SFSQNKQILATAGID
-684 DRVRIWNLSGQK
+684 DRVRIWNVSGQK
-696 IAEWKALQQ
+696 IADWKALQQ
-705 SVNMVNFSPNGD
+705 SVNMVSFSPDGKL
-717 FLATAGRDSTV
+717 LATAGRDGTV
-728 KLWNLSGKNI
+728 KFWNLSGKNI
-738 SQLKGIKGSVTSI
+738 FQLKAIEGSVTSI
-751 SFSPEGKL
+751 SFSSEGKL
-759 LAAAGIDSNAAIWKL
+759 LAAAGIDSNAAIWNIESLPKKILFSVKL
-774 SKLPKLI
+774 S
-781 SSSVQIP
+781 
-788 GHKGLVRSVNFSPRG
+788 GHDGLVKSVSFSPNSN
-803 DFLTTLD
+803 FLTTLD
-810 GQSTVRIWSLSGKLK
+810 GKSRVRIWNFSGKLEK
-825 KILPL
+825 TLAL

-835 SFSPAPHQY
+835 SFSPDKQQY
-844 RFATVTLNGKVGLW
+844 RFTTVTLNGKVGLW
-858 NLSEKALVK
+858 NLSKKELVN
-867 EFQTLHF
+867 EFETLHL
-874 DAKSIS
+874 DTKSIS

-917 SVSWSGDGKQIA
+917 SVGWSGDGKQIA
-929 VAGSNGTVWLRQVE
+929 VAGSNGTVSLRQVE
-943 GLEELLKQSCNFF
+943 GLAELLKQSCNFLG
-956 ISQPKY
+956 SKPEY
-962 FTRFSTL
+962 LRRVSTI

>member
-1 MTLERVK
+1 
-8 PPNVLFYFMN
+8 MN
-18 STTKPSYY
+18 FTTKPSYY

-151 ISRNIVIFI
+151 ISSNIVIFI

-242 GLADLTDSSQEVLR
+242 GLAELTDSSQEVLT

-279 PQLMPNLPPPAPPC
+279 PQLMPNLPPS
-293 QGGEKEPG
+293 
-301 APCQGGENPAA
+301 AA
-312 PCQGGENP
+312 PSF
-320 AAPCQGGEKDSA
+320 GGEKDPA
-332 APCQG
+332 APSFG
-337 GEKDQINTSKEWVEK
+337 GEKDPAAPSFGGEKDKINTSQEWVEK

-524 GKALMEAESAKQ
+524 EKALMEAESAKQ

-562 AYQRFRLAQA
+562 AYQRFKLAQA

-590 KTENSEALSEALLR
+590 KTENSDALSEALLR

-641 SETQQINTS
+641 SKKQQIKAS
-650 SFPKKTIN
+650 SLPQTQIN

-669 TFSPNRQILATGGID
+669 SFSPNRQILATAGID
-684 DRVRIWNLSGQK
+684 DQVRIWNFSGQK

-705 SVNMVNFSPNGD
+705 SVNMVNFSPNGKI
-717 FLATAGRDSTV
+717 LATAGRDSTV
-728 KLWNLSGKNI
+728 KLWNLSGRNF
-738 SQLKGIKGSVTSI
+738 SQLKGIKGAVTSI

-788 GHKGLVRSVNFSPRG
+788 GHKGLVRSVNFSPKG

-810 GQSTVRIWSLSGKLK
+810 GQSTVRIWNLSGKLK

-962 FTRFSTL
+962 FTRVSTL
-969 CK
+969 CQ

>member
-1 MTLERVK
+1 
-8 PPNVLFYFMN
+8 MN
-18 STTKPSYY
+18 FTTKPSYY

-94 GNRGVTPEQWY
+94 GHRGVTPEQWY

-151 ISRNIVIFI
+151 ISSNIVIFI

-242 GLADLTDSSQEVLR
+242 GLAELTDSPQEVLT

-279 PQLMPNLPPPAPPC
+279 PQLMPNLPPPA
-293 QGGEKEPG
+293 QGGED
-301 APCQGGENPAA
+301 PAA
-312 PCQGGENP
+312 PYQGR
-320 AAPCQGGEKDSA
+320 EKDR
-332 APCQG
+332 
-337 GEKDQINTSKEWVEK
+337 INTSKEWVEK

-413 LSGLIVKRGEKL
+413 LSGLIVKHGEKL

-434 VFNKELIEQKLEK
+434 VFNKELIAEKLEK

-499 KVILSEQNQLLHLA
+499 KVILSNQNQLLHLA

-524 GKALMEAESAKQ
+524 EKALLEANSAKQ

-616 ENKHK
+616 ENKHN
-621 LEQYPATRP
+621 LEEYPATRP

-641 SETQQINTS
+641 SETQPKTTS
-650 SFPKKTIN
+650 SIPPTQIN

-669 TFSPNRQILATGGID
+669 SFSPNRQILATAGID
-684 DRVRIWNLSGQK
+684 DRVRIWNFSGEK

-705 SVNMVNFSPNGD
+705 SVNMVNFSPNGK

-738 SQLKGIKGSVTSI
+738 SQLTGIQGSVTSI

-759 LAAAGIDSNAAIWKL
+759 LAAAGIDSQAAIWQL

-781 SSSVQIP
+781 PSSVQIP
-788 GHKGLVRSVNFSPRG
+788 GHKGLVRSVNFSPKG

-810 GQSTVRIWSLSGKLK
+810 GQSTVRIWNLSGKLK

-835 SFSPAPHQY
+835 SFSPAQHQY

-962 FTRFSTL
+962 FTRVSTL

>member
-1 MTLERVK
+1 LTLERFQ
-8 PPNVLFYFMN
+8 PLNVIFYFMN
-18 STTKPSYY
+18 FTTKPSYY

-74 TIQRLTNEGIACA
+74 TIQRLRNEGIACA

-151 ISRNIVIFI
+151 ISSNIVIFI

-227 ELTGFDETEAQPLAA
+227 ELTGFDATEAQPLAA
-242 GLADLTDSSQEVLR
+242 GLAELTDSSQEVLS

-279 PQLMPNLPPPAPPC
+279 PQLMPNLPTPAAPCQEGEKDPLENPQLMPNLPPPAPPC
-293 QGGEKEPG
+293 QGEED
-301 APCQGGENPAA
+301 
-312 PCQGGENP
+312 P
-320 AAPCQGGEKDSA
+320 AAPCQGGEKD
-332 APCQG
+332 
-337 GEKDQINTSKEWVEK
+337 KINTSKEWVEK

-387 RLGLYQQILEQAEI
+387 RLGLYKQILEQAEI

-463 EDDSQLLRGDDLQ
+463 EDDSQLLRGDSLQ

-513 TLETKKAVCDA
+513 TLETQKAVCDA
-524 GKALMEAESAKQ
+524 EKALMEAESAKQ
-536 KAKQWIGIGSAVL
+536 KAKQWIGIGSAIL

-581 DALLLAVSQ
+581 DALLFAVSQ

-616 ENKHK
+616 ENQHK

-641 SETQQINTS
+641 SKTQQINTS
-650 SFPKKTIN
+650 FLPKKKIN

-669 TFSPNRQILATGGID
+669 SFSPNRQILATAGID
-684 DRVRIWNLSGQK
+684 DKVRIWNFSGQK

-705 SVNMVNFSPNGD
+705 SVNMVNFSPDGKI
-717 FLATAGRDSTV
+717 LATAGRNSTV

-738 SQLKGIKGSVTSI
+738 SQLKGIQGAVTSI

-759 LAAAGIDSNAAIWKL
+759 LAGAGIDSNAAIWNL

-788 GHKGLVRSVNFSPRG
+788 GHKGLVRSVSFSPRG

-810 GQSTVRIWSLSGKLK
+810 GQSTVRIWNLSGKLK

-835 SFSPAPHQY
+835 SFSPAQHQY

-962 FTRFSTL
+962 VTRVSTL

>member
-1 MTLERVK
+1 
-8 PPNVLFYFMN
+8 
-18 STTKPSYY
+18 
-26 QVGGSLTNNAPNYVK
+26 
-41 RQADDDL
+41 
-48 YNRLKAGEFCYVLNS
+48 
-63 RQMGKSSLQVR
+63 
-74 TIQRLTNEGIACA
+74 
-87 AIDISEI
+87 
-94 GNRGVTPEQWY
+94 
-105 AGLLRI
+105 
-111 LENNFNL
+111 
-118 SDIVNVRT
+118 
-126 WWRDRNFLTP
+126 
-136 VQRLSEFIETVLLPN
+136 
-151 ISRNIVIFI
+151 
-160 DEIDSI
+160 
-166 LALDFPADD
+166 
-175 FLALIRSC
+175 
-183 YNKRANNSEFDR
+183 
-195 LTWAL
+195 
-200 LGVASPTDLC
+200 
-210 REQNASS
+210 
-217 NTPFNIGKAI
+217 
-227 ELTGFDETEAQPLAA
+227 
-242 GLADLTDSSQEVLR
+242 
-256 EVLYWTGG
+256 LYWTGG

-279 PQLMPNLPPPAPPC
+279 PQLMPNLPPPAT
-293 QGGEKEPG
+293 
-301 APCQGGENPAA
+301 
-312 PCQGGENP
+312 
-320 AAPCQGGEKDSA
+320 PCQGGEKD
-332 APCQG
+332 
-337 GEKDQINTSKEWVEK
+337 KINTSKEWVEK

-365 DVPEHLSTIRDRLFK
+365 DVPQHLSTIRDRLFK
-380 ENQRIVR
+380 ENYRIVR
-387 RLGLYQQILEQAEI
+387 RLGLYEQILEQAEI

-413 LSGLIVKRGEKL
+413 LSGLIVKRREKL

-447 LSPYSEA
+447 LSPYSKA

-513 TLETKKAVCDA
+513 TLETKKAVSDA
-524 GKALMEAESAKQ
+524 DKALMEAESAKQ

-572 SIEIEQNGS
+572 SIEIEQKGS

-641 SETQQINTS
+641 SKTQEINTTS
-650 SFPKKTIN
+650 LPTKKIN

-669 TFSPNRQILATGGID
+669 SFSSNRQILATAGID
-684 DRVRIWNLSGQK
+684 DRVRIWNFSGQK

-705 SVNMVNFSPNGD
+705 SVNMVNFSPNGKI
-717 FLATAGRDSTV
+717 LATAGRDSTV
-728 KLWNLSGKNI
+728 KLWNLSGQNI
-738 SQLKGIKGSVTSI
+738 SQLKGIQGAVTSI

-774 SKLPKLI
+774 SKQPKLI
-781 SSSVQIP
+781 WSSVQIP
-788 GHKGLVRSVNFSPRG
+788 GHNGVVRSVNFSPMG

-810 GQSTVRIWSLSGKLK
+810 GQSTVRIWNLSGKLK

-858 NLSEKALVK
+858 NLSEKELVK

-943 GLEELLKQSCNFF
+943 GLEELLEQSCNFF

-962 FTRFSTL
+962 FTRVSTL

>member
-1 MTLERVK
+1 
-8 PPNVLFYFMN
+8 MN
-18 STTKPSYY
+18 FTTKPSYY

-48 YNRLKAGEFCYVLNS
+48 YNGLKAGEFCYVLNS

-74 TIQRLTNEGIACA
+74 TIQRLRNEGIACA

-118 SDIVNVRT
+118 SDMVNVRT

-151 ISRNIVIFI
+151 ISSNLVIFI

-210 REQNASS
+210 REKNASS

-242 GLADLTDSSQEVLR
+242 GLAELTDTSEEVLR

-279 PQLMPNLPPPAPPC
+279 PQLMPNLPPPR
-293 QGGEKEPG
+293 
-301 APCQGGENPAA
+301 
-312 PCQGGENP
+312 
-320 AAPCQGGEKDSA
+320 QGGEKD
-332 APCQG
+332 
-337 GEKDQINTSKEWVEK
+337 KINTSKEWVEK

-387 RLGLYQQILEQAEI
+387 RLGLYQQILEQTEI
-401 VPDGSA
+401 VPDGST

-425 TISNPIYEA
+425 TISNPIYES
-434 VFNKELIEQKLEK
+434 VFNQKLIEEKLEK
-447 LSPYSEA
+447 LSPYSKA

-463 EDDSQLLRGDDLQ
+463 EDDSQLLRGSELQ

-499 KVILSEQNQLLHLA
+499 KVILSDQNQLLHSA

-524 GKALMEAESAKQ
+524 EKALSEADSAKQ

-549 AASLVG
+549 AASLLA

-562 AYQRFRLAQA
+562 AYQRFKLAQA

-590 KTENSEALSEALLR
+590 KTENTEALSEALLR
-604 AIASGKKLKTLV
+604 AIASGKKLKALV

-621 LEQYPATRP
+621 LEEYPATRP

-641 SETQQINTS
+641 SETQQIKTS
-650 SFPKKTIN
+650 LFPQRKIK
-658 WQAHKGAVTSV
+658 WPAHKGAVTSV
-669 TFSPNRQILATGGID
+669 SFSPQRQILATAGID
-684 DRVRIWNLSGQK
+684 DRVRIWNFSGKK
-696 IAEWKALQQ
+696 IVEWKALQQ
-705 SVNMVNFSPNGD
+705 SVNMVSFSPNGN

-728 KLWNLSGKNI
+728 KIWNLSGKNI
-738 SQLKGIKGSVTSI
+738 SNFKGIQGSVTSI

-774 SKLPKLI
+774 SNLPKSISSPVKLP
-781 SSSVQIP
+781 
-788 GHKGLVRSVNFSPRG
+788 GHNGLVRSVNFSPNG
-803 DFLTTLD
+803 DFITTLD
-810 GQSTVRIWSLSGKLK
+810 GNSTVRIWNLLGKLK
-825 KILPL
+825 KTLPL
-830 QAIGI
+830 QVIGL
-835 SFSPAPHQY
+835 SFTPAPHQSH
-844 RFATVTLNGKVGLW
+844 FATVTLNGKVGLW
-858 NLSEKALVK
+858 NLSEKELVK

-917 SVSWSGDGKQIA
+917 SVSWSRDGKQIA

-956 ISQPKY
+956 TTQPKY
-962 FTRFSTL
+962 FTRVSTL

>member
-1 MTLERVK
+1 
-8 PPNVLFYFMN
+8 
-18 STTKPSYY
+18 
-26 QVGGSLTNNAPNYVK
+26 
-41 RQADDDL
+41 
-48 YNRLKAGEFCYVLNS
+48 

-74 TIQRLTNEGIACA
+74 TIQRLRSEGIACA

-118 SDIVNVRT
+118 SDVVNVRT

-136 VQRLSEFIETVLLPN
+136 VQRLSEFIETVLLAN
-151 ISRNIVIFI
+151 ISSNIVIFI

-200 LGVASPTDLC
+200 LGVASPADLC

-217 NTPFNIGKAI
+217 STPFNIGKAI
-227 ELTGFDETEAQPLAA
+227 ELTGFDETEARPLAA
-242 GLADLTDSSQEVLR
+242 GLAELTDNSQEVLKA
-256 EVLYWTGG
+256 VLYWTGG

-273 KLLLEN
+273 KLLFEN
-279 PQLMPNLPPPAPPC
+279 APPPAPPC
-293 QGGEKEPG
+293 QGGEQES
-301 APCQGGENPAA
+301 ASLCQGGEQDRIQNP
-312 PCQGGENP
+312 Q
-320 AAPCQGGEKDSA
+320 
-332 APCQG
+332 
-337 GEKDQINTSKEWVEK
+337 EWVEE
-352 VVRLKIVENWETQ
+352 VVRLKIVENWESQ
-365 DVPEHLSTIRDRLFK
+365 DVPEHLSTIRDRLFR

-387 RLGLYQQILEQAEI
+387 RLGLYQQILHQVEI

-413 LSGLIVKRGEKL
+413 LSGLIVKCQENL

-434 VFNKELIEQKLEK
+434 VFNKKLIEQKLEK

-454 IKLWLNSSC
+454 IKVWLNSNC
-463 EDDSQLLRGDDLQ
+463 EDDSQLLRGNDLQ

-481 AAGKSLRNED
+481 AADKSLRNED
-491 FQFLTASQ
+491 FHFLTASQ
-499 KVILSEQNQLLHLA
+499 KLILIDQNQLLHSA
-513 TLETKKAVCDA
+513 TLETKKAARDA
-524 GKALMEAESAKQ
+524 EKALSEADSAKQ

-549 AASLVG
+549 AASLIG

-562 AYQRFRLAQA
+562 AYQRFKLAQA

-590 KTENSEALSEALLR
+590 KTENSQALSEALLR

-616 ENKHK
+616 KNQPH

-630 LLALQI
+630 LLALQV

-641 SETQQINTS
+641 SGKQQIKTS
-650 SFPKKTIN
+650 SLPQRKMN
-658 WQAHKGAVTSV
+658 WQAHAGAVTSV
-669 TFSPNRQILATGGID
+669 SFSPDKQILATAGID
-684 DRVRIWNLSGQK
+684 DRVRIWNFSGQK
-696 IAEWKALQQ
+696 LAEWKALQQ
-705 SVNMVNFSPNGD
+705 LVNMVSFSPDGK
-717 FLATAGRDSTV
+717 FLATAGRDGTV
-728 KLWNLSGKNI
+728 KFWNLSGKNI
-738 SQLKGIKGSVTSI
+738 FQLKAIEGSVTSI

-759 LAAAGIDSNAAIWKL
+759 FAAAGIDSNAAIFNLPKL
-774 SKLPKLI
+774 SKKILSTVKL
-781 SSSVQIP
+781 S
-788 GHKGLVRSVNFSPRG
+788 GHNGLVRSVNFSPGG

-810 GQSTVRIWSLSGKLK
+810 GKSTVRIWNVSGKLEK
-825 KILPL
+825 TIAV

-835 SFSPAPHQY
+835 SFSPAGRQY

-858 NLSEKALVK
+858 NLSEKELVN
-867 EFQTLHF
+867 EFETLHL

-892 IDKTVRLWNLAGRQ
+892 IDKTVRLWNLAGRL

-917 SVSWSGDGKQIA
+917 SVGWSRDGRQIA

-943 GLEELLKQSCNFF
+943 GLAELLKQSCNFLS
-956 ISQPKY
+956 SQPEY
-962 FTRFSTL
+962 LRRVSTICIGL
-969 CK
+969 

>member
-1 MTLERVK
+1 
-8 PPNVLFYFMN
+8 MN
-18 STTKPSYY
+18 FTTKPSYY

-48 YNRLKAGEFCYVLNS
+48 YNGLKAGEFCYVLNS

-74 TIQRLTNEGIACA
+74 TIQRLRNEGIACA

-151 ISRNIVIFI
+151 ITSNIVIFI

-183 YNKRANNSEFDR
+183 YNKRANHSEFDR

-242 GLADLTDSSQEVLR
+242 GLAELTDSPNQVLR

-279 PQLMPNLPPPAPPC
+279 PQLIPNLPPPTPPG
-293 QGGEKEPG
+293 QEGEED
-301 APCQGGENPAA
+301 AA
-312 PCQGGENP
+312 PAWEGE
-320 AAPCQGGEKDSA
+320 EKDNIH
-332 APCQG
+332 P
-337 GEKDQINTSKEWVEK
+337 SKEWVEK
-352 VVRLKIVENWETQ
+352 VVRLKIVENWESQ

-387 RLGLYQQILEQAEI
+387 RLGLYQQILEQTEI

-434 VFNKELIEQKLEK
+434 VFNKELIEEKLEK

-499 KVILSEQNQLLHLA
+499 KVILSDQNQLLHSA

-524 GKALMEAESAKQ
+524 EKALSEADSAKQ

-549 AASLVG
+549 AASLLT

-562 AYQRFRLAQA
+562 AYQRFKLAQA

-590 KTENSEALSEALLR
+590 KTENTEALSEALLR

-616 ENKHK
+616 KNKLR
-621 LEQYPATRP
+621 LEQYPATIP
-630 LLALQI
+630 LLALQV
-636 ILDKI
+636 ILDRI
-641 SETQQINTS
+641 SEKEQIKAS
-650 SFPKKTIN
+650 SLSQRKIK
-658 WQAHKGAVTSV
+658 WQAHTGAVTSV
-669 TFSPNRQILATGGID
+669 NFSPNRPILVTAGVD
-684 DRVRIWNLSGQK
+684 DRVRIWNVFGQK
-696 IAEWKALQQ
+696 LVEWKAGQQ
-705 SVNMVNFSPNGD
+705 SVNMVNFSPNGN

-728 KLWNLSGKNI
+728 KIWNLSGKNI
-738 SQLKGIKGSVTSI
+738 STFKGIQGSVTSI
-751 SFSPEGKL
+751 SFSPDGQL

-774 SKLPKLI
+774 VSKLPKSI
-781 SSSVQIP
+781 SSSVVKLP
-788 GHKGLVRSVNFSPRG
+788 GHNGLVRSVNFSPNG
-803 DFLTTLD
+803 DFITTLD
-810 GQSTVRIWSLSGKLK
+810 GKSTVRIWNLSGKLK
-825 KILPL
+825 KTLPL
-830 QAIGI
+830 QAIGL
-835 SFSPAPHQY
+835 SFTAAPHQY

-858 NLSEKALVK
+858 NLSEKELVK
-867 EFQTLHF
+867 EFQTLHL

-917 SVSWSGDGKQIA
+917 SVSWSRDGKQIA

-956 ISQPKY
+956 TTQPKY
-962 FTRFSTL
+962 FTRVSTI

>member
-1 MTLERVK
+1 M
-8 PPNVLFYFMN
+8 
-18 STTKPSYY
+18 STNPKPSYY

-41 RQADDDL
+41 RQADDDF
-48 YNRLKAGEFCYVLNS
+48 YNGLKAGEFCYVLNS

-74 TIQRLTNEGIACA
+74 TIQRLRHDGIACA

-118 SDIVNVRT
+118 SDVVNVRT

-136 VQRLSEFIETVLLPN
+136 VQRLSEFIETILLAN
-151 ISRNIVIFI
+151 ISSNIVIFI

-210 REQNASS
+210 RDKNVSS

-242 GLADLTDSSQEVLR
+242 GLAELTDRSGEVLR

-273 KLLLEN
+273 KLLFENAELIQN
-279 PQLMPNLPPPAPPC
+279 PQ
-293 QGGEKEPG
+293 G
-301 APCQGGENPAA
+301 
-312 PCQGGENP
+312 
-320 AAPCQGGEKDSA
+320 
-332 APCQG
+332 
-337 GEKDQINTSKEWVEK
+337 WVEE
-352 VVRLKIVENWETQ
+352 VVRLKIVENWESQ

-380 ENQRIVR
+380 ENQRIIR
-387 RLGLYQQILEQAEI
+387 RLGLYQQILQQVEI

-413 LSGLIVKRGEKL
+413 LSGLIVKRREKL
-425 TISNPIYEA
+425 TISNPIYQA
-434 VFNKELIEQKLEK
+434 VFNQGLIAAKLEK

-454 IKLWLNSSC
+454 IKVWLNSNC
-463 EDDSQLLRGDDLQ
+463 EDDSQLLRGDELQ

-481 AAGKSLRNED
+481 AADKSLRNED

-499 KVILSEQNQLLHLA
+499 KLILSDQNQLLLAA
-513 TLETKKAVCDA
+513 TLETKKAARDA
-524 GKALMEAESAKQ
+524 ETALSEADAAKQ

-562 AYQRFRLAQA
+562 AYQRFKLAQA

-604 AIASGKKLKTLV
+604 AIASGKRLKTLV
-616 ENKHK
+616 KNKPH
-621 LEQYPATRP
+621 LEQYPATIP
-630 LLALQI
+630 LLALQV

-641 SETQQINTS
+641 SEKQQIKAS
-650 SFPKKTIN
+650 SLPQTKMN
-658 WQAHKGAVTSV
+658 WQAHAGAVTSV
-669 TFSPNRQILATGGID
+669 SFSPDRQILASAGID
-684 DRVRIWNLSGQK
+684 GRVIIWNFSGQK
-696 IAEWKALQQ
+696 IAEWKAGQQ
-705 SVNMVNFSPNGD
+705 SVNMVNFSPDGN

-738 SQLKGIKGSVTSI
+738 SQVKGIEGSVTSI

-759 LAAAGIDSNAAIWKL
+759 LAAAGIDSSAAIWKL
-774 SKLPKLI
+774 SKLQKLI
-781 SSSVQIP
+781 SSSVKLP
-788 GHKGLVRSVNFSPRG
+788 GHNGLVRSVNFSPRG

-810 GQSTVRIWSLSGKLK
+810 GKSTVRIWKLSGQLEKT
-825 KILPL
+825 LPV

-835 SFSPAPHQY
+835 SFSPAQQQY

-858 NLSEKALVK
+858 NLSEKELVN
-867 EFQTLHF
+867 EFETLHL

-943 GLEELLKQSCNFF
+943 GLEELLKQSCNFLS
-956 ISQPKY
+956 SQPEY
-962 FTRFSTL
+962 FRRVSTI

>member
-1 MTLERVK
+1 
-8 PPNVLFYFMN
+8 MN
-18 STTKPSYY
+18 FTTKPSYY

-48 YNRLKAGEFCYVLNS
+48 YNGLKAGEFCYVLNS

-74 TIQRLTNEGIACA
+74 TIQRLRNEGIACA

-242 GLADLTDSSQEVLR
+242 GLADLTDSPHEVLR

-273 KLLLEN
+273 KLLFENAELIQN
-279 PQLMPNLPPPAPPC
+279 PQ
-293 QGGEKEPG
+293 
-301 APCQGGENPAA
+301 
-312 PCQGGENP
+312 
-320 AAPCQGGEKDSA
+320 
-332 APCQG
+332 
-337 GEKDQINTSKEWVEK
+337 EWVEK
-352 VVRLKIVENWETQ
+352 VVRLKVVENWETQ

-387 RLGLYQQILEQAEI
+387 RLGFYQQILEQTEM

-434 VFNKELIEQKLEK
+434 VFNKQLIEEKLEK

-463 EDDSQLLRGDDLQ
+463 EDGSQLLRGNDLQ

-499 KVILSEQNQLLHLA
+499 KVILSEQNKLLHSA

-524 GKALMEAESAKQ
+524 EKALSEADSAKQ

-549 AASLVG
+549 AASLLA

-562 AYQRFRLAQA
+562 AYQRFKLAQA

-616 ENKHK
+616 AHKHK

-641 SETQQINTS
+641 SATQQIKTS
-650 SFPKKTIN
+650 SIPKPKIT

-669 TFSPNRQILATGGID
+669 TFNPNRQILATAGID
-684 DRVRIWNLSGQK
+684 DRVRLWNFSGQK

-705 SVNMVNFSPNGD
+705 SVNMVNFSPNGK

-728 KLWNLSGKNI
+728 KIWNLSGKNI
-738 SQLKGIKGSVTSI
+738 ATLKGIQGSVTSI

-759 LAAAGIDSNAAIWKL
+759 LAAAGIDSYAAIWDL
-774 SKLPKLI
+774 SKLPQLVSPSLKL
-781 SSSVQIP
+781 P
-788 GHKGLVRSVNFSPRG
+788 GHNGLVRSVNFSPKG
-803 DFLTTLD
+803 DFITTLD
-810 GQSTVRIWSLSGKLK
+810 GKSTVRLWNLSGKLK
-825 KILPL
+825 KTLPI

-835 SFSPAPHQY
+835 SFTPAQHQY
-844 RFATVTLNGKVGLW
+844 RFATVTLNGKVGMW
-858 NLSEKALVK
+858 NLSEKELVK

-917 SVSWSGDGKQIA
+917 SVSWSRDGKQIA

-956 ISQPKY
+956 TTQPKY
-962 FTRFSTL
+962 FTRVSTL